1 MIKFESR
8 VSRSSGGVVGTSAA
22 CSVYSSVF
30 LCVSMSFQRRK
41 PHFECRINENWYFW
55 VDFSRSLSRGMTSPF
70 KVRPRPPAHKLS
82 GPIWDRNITIVSS
95 NVTLSLRYKY
105 TNDCWF
111 IFESKIVF
119 RASIPSRSDLDP
131 IKRRSKGIILPMLA
145 ISNKMGT
152 KNRPKIIKITK
163 IMMKNR
169 FFKFSLETFLGHLEG
184 VGWLYRD
191 DFDSFWCDI

>member
-1 MIKFESR
+1 MFFRNTRLINRWTRKTCSEVSNRSYLDDFEWFWWDI
-8 VSRSSGGVVGTSAA
+8 
-22 CSVYSSVF
+22 YSDLPDV
-30 LCVSMSFQRRK
+30 
-41 PHFECRINENWYFW
+41 
-55 VDFSRSLSRGMTSPF
+55 
-70 KVRPRPPAHKLS
+70 KVRHRRPAHKLS
-82 GPIWDRNITIVSS
+82 GPIWVRNITIVSS

-105 TNDCWF
+105 TNDFWF
-111 IFESKIVF
+111 IFESKLFF

-169 FFKFSLETFLGHLEG
+169 FFKFALETFLGHL
-184 VGWLYRD
+184 GWCGGLYL
-191 DFDSFWCDI
+191 DIWAHL